1 MSRQLIKRSISLIVV
16 LAILVSSCVLW
27 FSMVSKAWFKDDRTS
42 YFNASH
48 IYSITQGEANNIASF
63 KNGGEFNADL
73 QFEVINGEFT
83 ERFIPGD
90 LLYYTFIVTGVDVTA
105 AQTYMLEMMGMD
117 AAAIGSGSD
126 AIAFAGN
133 CRIESNTL
141 IIAVLEK
148 LGDESSGYYYELYPY
163 DINGNSFYDVSN
175 GLYNAGVDSIY
186 TVADGLAAEFTFTI
200 PSGMSYPPATGGTC
214 DLLVIVPIWYMD
226 TGADQNTEMDCSLTI
241 AGCTIYP
248 YTGGGQ

>member
-1 MSRQLIKRSISLIVV
+1 
-16 LAILVSSCVLW
+16 
-27 FSMVSKAWFKDDRTS
+27 MVSNAWFKDNRSS

-63 KNGGEFNADL
+63 KNGGEFDADL

-90 LLYYTFIVTGVDVTA
+90 LLYYTFIVSDIDITSS
-105 AQTYMLEMMGMD
+105 QTYMLEMMGMD
-117 AAAIGSGSD
+117 AAAIGTGAD
-126 AIAFAGN
+126 AVSFASN
-133 CRIESNTL
+133 CRIEADTL

-148 LGDESSGYYYELYPY
+148 LGDESTGYYYELYPY
-163 DINGNSFYDVSN
+163 DISGNSFYDVSN

-186 TVADGLAAEFTFTI
+186 TISDGLAAEFTFTI
-200 PSGMSYPPATGGTC
+200 PNAMSYPAATGGVC

-241 AGCTIYP
+241 AGCTIYL